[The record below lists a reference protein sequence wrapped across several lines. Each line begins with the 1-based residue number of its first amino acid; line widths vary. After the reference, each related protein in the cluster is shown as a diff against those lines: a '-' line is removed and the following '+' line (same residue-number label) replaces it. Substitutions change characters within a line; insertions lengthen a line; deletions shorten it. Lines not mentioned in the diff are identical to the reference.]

1 MKFYKILSLLGMT
14 AISTITASQVL
25 AMETASWNL
34 ITEPDS
40 TSNSLLEDVS
50 FLKYSIFDTGA
61 GAREPQDQEPIP
73 PRHDGELGRVRFS

>member
-1 MKFYKILSLLGMT
+1 MKRYKILSLLGMT
-14 AISTITASQVL
+14 AVSTITASQVL

-50 FLKYSIFDTGA
+50 FLKYSIFDTAA
-61 GAREPQDQEPIP
+61 GAREPQDQDPRP
-73 PRHDGELGRVRFS
+73 PSRDMPQSGI